1 MYRGSFRL
9 GVVLDALYMELQLQ
23 VKYGKML
30 TATSSIFHLLSPLL
44 QYSERLQELLY

>member
-30 TATSSIFHLLSPLL
+30 TATSSIFHLLSPL